1 MIMRTVMTG
10 MLLLAT
16 PMLRAG
22 EVIDAIAATVNN
34 HVILQSDWDDEVR
47 YECLMSG
54 RPVESLSAGDRGAA
68 LDRMIE
74 QELLR
79 EQMNV
84 ADFKLADSAEIDK
97 QLESVKQAYP
107 ADHNGESWSAALAR
121 YQLSDDEVR
130 THVAL
135 EFNQLRLVDARLR
148 PSIQI
153 DSVAVENYYR
163 QQILPKMGS
172 GSEQITLA
180 QASPKIREILLQQRM
195 NELLASWLDTLRGQA
210 QIRRFNAGSAA
221 APGQGQ

>member
-1 MIMRTVMTG
+1 MIMRTVMAG

-34 HVILQSDWDDEVR
+34 HIILQSDWDDEVR

-54 RPVESLSAGDRGAA
+54 RPVESLSAADRGAA

-84 ADFKLADSAEIDK
+84 ADFKLADPAEIEK

-135 EFNQLRLVDARLR
+135 EFNQLRLIDARLR

-163 QQILPKMGS
+163 QQILPTMGS
-172 GSEQITLA
+172 GRAQITLT

-195 NELLASWLDTLRGQA
+195 NDLLASWLDTLRGQA

>member
-1 MIMRTVMTG
+1 MIMRTVMAG

-54 RPVESLSAGDRGAA
+54 RPAESLSAGDRGAA

-84 ADFKLADSAEIDK
+84 ADFKLADPAEIEK

-121 YQLSDDEVR
+121 YQLNDEEVR

-163 QQILPKMGS
+163 QQILPTMGS
-172 GSEQITLA
+172 GRKQITLA

>member
-1 MIMRTVMTG
+1 MIMRAAIAG
-10 MLLLAT
+10 MLLLMT

-22 EVIDAIAATVNN
+22 EVIDAIAATVNG

-54 RPVESLSAGDRGAA
+54 RPVESVSASDRGAA

-79 EQMNV
+79 EQMN
-84 ADFKLADSAEIDK
+84 AAEFKLADSAEIDK
-97 QLESVKQAYP
+97 QLESLKQAYP
-107 ADHNGESWSAALAR
+107 ADHNGEYWAAAVAR
-121 YQLSDDEVR
+121 YHLSDDEVR
-130 THVAL
+130 IHVAL

-172 GSEQITLA
+172 EQITLA

-195 NELLASWLDTLRGQA
+195 NELLSSWLDTLRGQA
-210 QIRRFNAGSAA
+210 QIRRFDHGSAG

>member
-1 MIMRTVMTG
+1 
-10 MLLLAT
+10 
-16 PMLRAG
+16 
-22 EVIDAIAATVNN
+22 
-34 HVILQSDWDDEVR
+34 
-47 YECLMSG
+47 
-54 RPVESLSAGDRGAA
+54 
-68 LDRMIE
+68 
-74 QELLR
+74 
-79 EQMNV
+79 
-84 ADFKLADSAEIDK
+84 
-97 QLESVKQAYP
+97 VKQAYP

-163 QQILPKMGS
+163 QQILPTMGS
-172 GSEQITLA
+172 GSEKITLA
-180 QASPKIREILLQQRM
+180 QASLKIREILLQQRM

-221 APGQGQ
+221 ALGQGQ